1 MYNKNIKGLTLVE
14 VLVSVVIT
22 ILVMLYGM
30 TLFISAWRLEVDSEE
45 YNKVL
50 QYVSNTIET
59 YKNYVNP
66 KDFNSGTA
74 RTLTYN
80 TNPRIEDI
88 TLPSGK
94 ILRQKLKIYN
104 EDAATLTIPVA
115 VIATWPA
122 VNAKHNQKIETIV
135 INTHLGIDENIY

>member
-1 MYNKNIKGLTLVE
+1 MYNKNVKGLTLVE

-50 QYVSNTIET
+50 EYVSNTIEY
-59 YKNYVNP
+59 YKNYANP
-66 KDFNSGTA
+66 KDINSGKAKTI
-74 RTLTYN
+74 TYN
-80 TNPRIEDI
+80 TNPAIEDI

-94 ILRQKLKIYN
+94 ILRQKVKIYN
-104 EDAATLTIPVA
+104 EDANTLAIPMV

-135 INTHLGIDENIY
+135 VNTHLGINETNY

>member
-59 YKNYVNP
+59 YKNYVKP
-66 KDFNSGTA
+66 KDIHSGLA
-74 RTLTYN
+74 FV
-80 TNPRIEDI
+80 PSISDI

-94 ILRQKLKIYN
+94 VLRQTVKIYN
-104 EDAATLTIPVA
+104 EDANTLAIPMV

-122 VNAKHNQKIETIV
+122 INVKHNQKVETIV
-135 INTHLGIDENIY
+135 VNTHLGINESI